1 MKGPRPPS
9 WFRTKIR
16 LEEEQIKAQSAKLK
30 IERAD
35 STAQPGD
42 LQMAL
47 KQREEVSY
55 VFRKSFVTEG

>member
-30 IERAD
+30 IEKGR
-35 STAQPGD
+35 
-42 LQMAL
+42 
-47 KQREEVSY
+47 
-55 VFRKSFVTEG
+55 